1 MAIYHFTAKIISRAR
16 GRSAVAAA
24 AYRSASELEDFR
36 QGQSFDYTSKPNII
50 HSEIL
55 APEEAPEWVG
65 NRETLWNAV
74 EAGEK
79 RRDAQVAREIEF
91 ALPEELKDFE
101 AVALAREF
109 VQREFVARGM
119 VADLNIHWDP
129 GNPHAHV
136 MLTMRELTPDGFG
149 TKVTEWNRV
158 ELLREWRQH
167 WGDLANDHL
176 LRAGIDVRIDH
187 RSYRDQGVEVEPTSH
202 LGKAVD
208 DMRARGEYPERFRQL
223 EEVRDRNAQRI
234 EQRPEMV
241 FDNLTR
247 RQSTFTRNDIAR
259 EVFRYIDEGD
269 RFKNLMARLEGS
281 AELVKLTPEAR
292 QSGEVVEPAR
302 YTTRAMLRVEERMAE
317 TAFEMANGRLH
328 QVRADAVDGA
338 LARND
343 RLSAEQHA
351 AVKQMA
357 SPRGIEVVAGFAG
370 AGKSAAVAAAREAW
384 EASGYRVRGAALS
397 GIAAE
402 NLEKAAGLDSR
413 TLASWELGW
422 KEGRAELSRRDV
434 FVIDEAGMVGSR
446 QMARVLSRL
455 QEAGA
460 KAVLIGDAEQLQPI
474 EAGAAFRAIAERAGY
489 QELTGIRRQLEL
501 WQREASQDFARGE
514 AGRALER
521 YEEHGAIRFAAT
533 RQQAKAELIGEWG
546 NYRAAQGAG
555 KSILILA
562 HTRADVAQLNRG
574 AREVLKERGEL
585 GGEVMVGTWREVMR
599 DDGAIAIERG
609 ERAFAPGDRMMF
621 LRNDREMG
629 VKNGSLGTV
638 AEATKDS
645 MRVILD
651 GKEGRAVGFNLD
663 DYGAVE
669 HGYAATVHKSQ
680 GATVDRV
687 FVLATPGMD
696 RHLAYVGMTRHRDEA
711 TMHAG
716 RNDFRNFDV
725 LRERLSRAREKDT
738 TLDYAQRRGLDAV
751 PAQGA
756 EKGQTRQQQE
766 RARTP
771 DTQTPAMQQPQRDPI
786 ERFKEA
792 QREFI
797 GVAGRFDLDPAA
809 KVRAGE
815 LREEMKGAALEIAKE
830 PARMRE
836 AERAGISG
844 QVKGLV
850 RQAERSAE
858 KSSDLGKDRDFD
870 MER

>member
-1 MAIYHFTAKIISRAR
+1 MAIYHFTAKIISRAK

-55 APEEAPEWVG
+55 APEGAPEWVG

-109 VQREFVARGM
+109 VQREFVDRGM
-119 VADLNIHWDP
+119 VADLNVHWDP

-149 TKVTEWNRV
+149 KKVTEWNRV

-223 EEVRDRNAQRI
+223 EEVRERNAQRI

-247 RQSTFTRNDIAR
+247 RQSTFTRNDMAR

-281 AELVKLTPEAR
+281 AELVRLTPEAR
-292 QSGEVVEPAR
+292 QGGEVVEPAR

-317 TAFEMANGRLH
+317 TAFEMANGRRH

-338 LARND
+338 LARNNG
-343 RLSAEQHA
+343 LSAEQHA

-402 NLEKAAGLDSR
+402 NLEKAAG
-413 TLASWELGW
+413 
-422 KEGRAELSRRDV
+422 
-434 FVIDEAGMVGSR
+434 
-446 QMARVLSRL
+446 
-455 QEAGA
+455 
-460 KAVLIGDAEQLQPI
+460 
-474 EAGAAFRAIAERAGY
+474 
-489 QELTGIRRQLEL
+489 RRQPHV
-501 WQREASQDFARGE
+501 GVVG
-514 AGRALER
+514 AGLER
-521 YEEHGAIRFAAT
+521 GQGGA
-533 RQQAKAELIGEWG
+533 L
-546 NYRAAQGAG
+546 
-555 KSILILA
+555 
-562 HTRADVAQLNRG
+562 
-574 AREVLKERGEL
+574 
-585 GGEVMVGTWREVMR
+585 
-599 DDGAIAIERG
+599 
-609 ERAFAPGDRMMF
+609 
-621 LRNDREMG
+621 
-629 VKNGSLGTV
+629 
-638 AEATKDS
+638 
-645 MRVILD
+645 
-651 GKEGRAVGFNLD
+651 
-663 DYGAVE
+663 
-669 HGYAATVHKSQ
+669 
-680 GATVDRV
+680 
-687 FVLATPGMD
+687 
-696 RHLAYVGMTRHRDEA
+696 
-711 TMHAG
+711 
-716 RNDFRNFDV
+716 
-725 LRERLSRAREKDT
+725 
-738 TLDYAQRRGLDAV
+738 
-751 PAQGA
+751 PA
-756 EKGQTRQQQE
+756 
-766 RARTP
+766 
-771 DTQTPAMQQPQRDPI
+771 
-786 ERFKEA
+786 
-792 QREFI
+792 
-797 GVAGRFDLDPAA
+797 
-809 KVRAGE
+809 
-815 LREEMKGAALEIAKE
+815 
-830 PARMRE
+830 
-836 AERAGISG
+836 
-844 QVKGLV
+844 
-850 RQAERSAE
+850 
-858 KSSDLGKDRDFD
+858 
-870 MER
+870 